1 MFYAIYKGIRDGAWL
16 CLLDNNID
24 RLPVDVL
31 KIARAAGIRVIK
43 NSAVND
49 LLPDEDAK
57 TYYDGKKFIIIYN
70 DLNDIVVSRFAIA
83 HELGHIF
90 LGHITTHTKFEN
102 VREFGKKPK
111 AEQQADMFALR
122 LLCPACILMQM
133 DLRSVE
139 DISSYCRIPHTCAKI
154 RSKRIEELC
163 KRDKFYKSDLE
174 KQVYH
179 NFSEYVYINQK
190 RKDSHGIRNEKN
202 R

>member
-1 MFYAIYKGIRDGAWL
+1 MYYSIYKGIRDSAWL

-31 KIARAAGIRVIK
+31 KITRAAQIKVVK

-57 TYYDGKKFIIIYN
+57 TYYNGKNFIIIYN
-70 DLNDIVVSRFAIA
+70 DNNDTVTSRFAIA

-90 LGHITTHTKFEN
+90 LGHPTTHTKFAN

-122 LLCPACILMQM
+122 LLCPACVLHQ
-133 DLRSVE
+133 LGLSSAE
-139 DISSYCRIPHTCAKI
+139 DIFLYCRVPLHHAKI
-154 RSKRIEELC
+154 RSGRMAELY
-163 KRDKFYKSDLE
+163 KKDKFFTSDLE
-174 KQVYH
+174 KQICN
-179 NFSEYVYINQK
+179 NFSGFVL
-190 RKDSHGIRNEKN
+190 DCKN
-202 R
+202 RKESYAIIRTE